1 MKAKWNLFWEDYAE
15 LFAASNRFCKK
26 HWFGTMVYMIIT
38 IGYIVA
44 CMTDVFEDIYFWI
57 NDRLAS
63 LKDKIKSVFTKAKRK
78 TK

>member
-26 HWFGTMVYMIIT
+26 HWFGTMVYMIIA
-38 IGYIVA
+38 IGYIVV

-63 LKDKIKSVFTKAKRK
+63 LKDKVKSVFTKAKRK

>member
-26 HWFGTMVYMIIT
+26 HWFGTMVYMIIV
-38 IGYIVA
+38 IGYTIA
-44 CMTDVFEDIYFWI
+44 CMTDAFEDVYFWI
-57 NDRLAS
+57 NDRLTS
-63 LKDKIKSVFTKAKRK
+63 LKEKVKSVFTKVKHK